1 MFSLFCGWHSVSG
14 DSSDTTY
21 QLCCMFSVFCGWHS
35 GDSFDTQGNYIAV
48 VMRGDSNDT
57 QGTHPAVSYML
68 SLCSVWHG
76 GDSGDTQAI
85 HSAVV
90 KLGLQYADYIIIGS
104 NARATALLSAFQEV
118 RRCHQHPV
126 NDTAAVS
133 LSTLTE

>member
-1 MFSLFCGWHSVSG
+1 MFSLFRVWHGG
-14 DSSDTTY
+14 DSSDT
-21 QLCCMFSVFCGWHS
+21 H
-35 GDSFDTQGNYIAV
+35 
-48 VMRGDSNDT
+48 
-57 QGTHPAVSYML
+57 GTHPAVSYTF

-118 RRCHQHPV
+118 RRCRQHPV
-126 NDTAAVS
+126 SVTDAAAVS
-133 LSTLTE
+133 LSILAE